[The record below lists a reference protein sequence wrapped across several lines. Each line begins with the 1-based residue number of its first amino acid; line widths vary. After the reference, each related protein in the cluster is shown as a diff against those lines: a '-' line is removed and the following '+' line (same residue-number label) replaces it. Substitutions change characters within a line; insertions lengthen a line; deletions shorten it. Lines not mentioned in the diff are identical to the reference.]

1 MAKHT
6 KPVVRVHIGTI
17 PEQYAELLKH
27 LNALPV
33 AARRWQLLDLA
44 TAGLQ
49 VRQSAFP
56 HPWREV
62 VARKGRQWMS
72 MGSSTNGRKIEGL
85 VNAMDKKYRD

>member
-17 PEQYAELLKH
+17 PEQYVELNQH
-27 LNALPV
+27 LDALPV

-49 VRQSAFP
+49 ARQSIFIRPSPTSMAGGGSP
-56 HPWREV
+56 E
-62 VARKGRQWMS
+62 RQ
-72 MGSSTNGRKIEGL
+72 
-85 VNAMDKKYRD
+85 AMDVDGFLDEWPKT